1 MALRLICE
9 RENEIEAFKAQEY
22 WSVDAD
28 LRAPGGTFSAHL
40 THLDGKKLEKLSLA
54 NEADAKRA
62 VDAINA
68 RQFKIGSVETKPA
81 KRNPSPP
88 FITSTLQQE
97 AARKYGF
104 NAKRTMQIAQH
115 LYEGVDI
122 GGETVG
128 LITYMRTDGVQMAN
142 EAIAEAR
149 TMIGEHYGAKYVPGA
164 PRIYTSKAKNAQEA
178 HEAIRP
184 TSFSRRRKTSA
195 RLDADMAKLY
205 ELIWKRAVASQ
216 MESAELE
223 RTTIDVVSPDNQ
235 VTLRATGTVMLFD
248 GFLTLYQEG
257 KDDESD
263 EDGAKLP
270 KVVVGERDDR

>member
-9 RENEIEAFKAQEY
+9 RRNEIEAFKAQEY

-88 FITSTLQQE
+88 FITSTLRQE

-115 LYEGVDI
+115 QQDQPNQG
-122 GGETVG
+122 T
-128 LITYMRTDGVQMAN
+128 T
-142 EAIAEAR
+142 
-149 TMIGEHYGAKYVPGA
+149 
-164 PRIYTSKAKNAQEA
+164 
-178 HEAIRP
+178 
-184 TSFSRRRKTSA
+184 KT
-195 RLDADMAKLY
+195 
-205 ELIWKRAVASQ
+205 
-216 MESAELE
+216 
-223 RTTIDVVSPDNQ
+223 
-235 VTLRATGTVMLFD
+235 
-248 GFLTLYQEG
+248 
-257 KDDESD
+257 
-263 EDGAKLP
+263 
-270 KVVVGERDDR
+270 